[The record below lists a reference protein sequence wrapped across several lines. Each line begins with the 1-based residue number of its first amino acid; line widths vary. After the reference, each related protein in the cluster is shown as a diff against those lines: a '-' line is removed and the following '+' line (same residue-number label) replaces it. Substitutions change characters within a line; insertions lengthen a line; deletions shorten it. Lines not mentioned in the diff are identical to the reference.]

1 MPLVQ
6 IVVLA
11 VIQGVFEFLP
21 ISSWTHLVMVP
32 ALFGWAYDYG
42 LQVEMA
48 VHVGTLLAV
57 MLYFWREMWRLV
69 RGGLMLLRGRVTG
82 DSRMLLLLILAT
94 LPVVGASFLI
104 RDYSEVMRQ
113 NFVAIAFATIGFGI
127 LLYAVDAAFMQIRRL
142 EHLGA
147 VNALLF
153 GVAQVL
159 ALLPGTSRTGITM
172 TAGRFL
178 GFERLEAARFS
189 LLMAVPVGIGQ
200 LVLLTRA
207 AMRDEVRTVDGA
219 TILAGALAFVTA
231 MLAIWFV
238 MAWVKRASLG
248 LFAIYRVLAGAGI
261 LYWYY
266 VVRVA

>member
-1 MPLVQ
+1 
-6 IVVLA
+6 
-11 VIQGVFEFLP
+11 
-21 ISSWTHLVMVP
+21 
-32 ALFGWAYDYG
+32 
-42 LQVEMA
+42 
-48 VHVGTLLAV
+48 
-57 MLYFWREMWRLV
+57 
-69 RGGLMLLRGRVTG
+69 
-82 DSRMLLLLILAT
+82 
-94 LPVVGASFLI
+94 VVGASFLI

-207 AMRDEVRTVDGA
+207 AMRDEVGAVDGA

-238 MAWVKRASLG
+238 MAWLKRASLG